1 MGTFTDNVMGNYN
14 QKLANTKIA
23 DFPRF
28 DFFKEVKPQA
38 RYLTPLA
45 WFLSFPDVWK
55 HKTRF
60 FRNLKGVKPPYLL
73 LCNHNSFFDFKVMTA
88 AIFPQRANY
97 VVALDGFI
105 DREWIMRQ
113 VGCIGKRKFVN
124 DLELIRQTAHLLK
137 KKQIVAY
144 YPEARYSLIG
154 TDAILPKSLGKMIR
168 HLKVPVVS
176 LISHGH
182 HINEPSWNQTNRGIP
197 TSTELKLLLT
207 KQEVESLDAASIQ
220 QRVEESFE
228 YDDYAWQFTNKVVQD
243 GPDRAEGLHRV
254 LYQCPHCQTEYRMNS
269 KGSEVFC
276 EACGKRW
283 QLTEYGQLQAA
294 EGETEFSHPPSW
306 YEWER
311 ANVRREIEA
320 GTYCLE
326 CEVLVDSLPNSDG
339 FVPMGKGWLR
349 HDMDGIV
356 LRGEHFGEDFEVVKK
371 VPSLYSIHIEFNY
384 IDKKMDCID
393 ISTLDDTYFVYPT
406 TRDASVTKV
415 SLAVEELYKLAM
427 QEVR

>member
-1 MGTFTDNVMGNYN
+1 
-14 QKLANTKIA
+14 
-23 DFPRF
+23 
-28 DFFKEVKPQA
+28 
-38 RYLTPLA
+38 
-45 WFLSFPDVWK
+45 
-55 HKTRF
+55 
-60 FRNLKGVKPPYLL
+60 
-73 LCNHNSFFDFKVMTA
+73 
-88 AIFPQRANY
+88 
-97 VVALDGFI
+97 
-105 DREWIMRQ
+105 
-113 VGCIGKRKFVN
+113 
-124 DLELIRQTAHLLK
+124 
-137 KKQIVAY
+137 
-144 YPEARYSLIG
+144 
-154 TDAILPKSLGKMIR
+154 
-168 HLKVPVVS
+168 
-176 LISHGH
+176 
-182 HINEPSWNQTNRGIP
+182 
-197 TSTELKLLLT
+197 
-207 KQEVESLDAASIQ
+207 
-220 QRVEESFE
+220 
-228 YDDYAWQFTNKVVQD
+228 
-243 GPDRAEGLHRV
+243 
-254 LYQCPHCQTEYRMNS
+254 MNS
-269 KGSEVFC
+269 EGSEVFC

-320 GTYCLE
+320 GTYYLE

-349 HDMDGIV
+349 HNMDGIV
-356 LRGEHFGEDFEVVKK
+356 LRGEHFGEDFEVVNK